1 MIAGRQIKKTLLWN
15 SGINHS
21 ANQFSI
27 SFHQSNQFKLKTFS
41 LIDEIGNNRK
51 LINEMEL
58 IAGNDKVDL
67 RINELNEKWSLFMN

>member
-1 MIAGRQIKKTLLWN
+1 MNLTEFPA
-15 SGINHS
+15 
-21 ANQFSI
+21 QFSI
-27 SFHQSNQFKLKTFS
+27 SLLIAVYFIQFKLKTFS

>member
-1 MIAGRQIKKTLLWN
+1 MN
-15 SGINHS
+15 CGINQNKLAGIS
-21 ANQFSI
+21 LMNLTEFPAQFSI
-27 SFHQSNQFKLKTFS
+27 SLLIAVYFIQFKLKTFS

-67 RINELNEKWSLFMN
+67 RINELNEK

>member
-1 MIAGRQIKKTLLWN
+1 MNLTEFPA
-15 SGINHS
+15 
-21 ANQFSI
+21 QFSI
-27 SFHQSNQFKLKTFS
+27 SLLIAVYFIQFKLKTFS

-67 RINELNEKWSLFMN
+67 RINELNEK